1 MSPERELREG
11 GHAVRLRRVFTVV
24 AFILVA
30 AALGMAQQYQ
40 ILRADYGYGNQ
51 RVDVTQRLR
60 DLARSN
66 RTFRMGNSTFG
77 IDPAPGRVKSLRI
90 FARGSNGRDRTFE
103 YPEGSVVDGSM
114 FSGWGGGN
122 WGSKGGE
129 YTILN
134 AEYGTAARHVDVT
147 QRLRDL
153 AARNSFFRMG
163 NSTFGVDPAPG
174 QVKILRIYARGPDG
188 RNHMFEY
195 PEGSVI
201 DGSRFSGWASG
212 NWGNGGWN
220 GGWNPSPPPP
230 PLTPAPVRPRPPA
243 GGNPGQLN
251 ILSATYGSGNRTRDV
266 TRVLQSMIRNGRL
279 NTMVN
284 NTTMGTD
291 PAPGAPKTLRVT
303 YSVGR
308 AGSQQAVVQEGG
320 QLNLP

>member
-1 MSPERELREG
+1 MRLQKLLSHG
-11 GHAVRLRRVFTVV
+11 FAVATFALVV
-24 AFILVA
+24 AA
-30 AALGMAQQYQ
+30 SGMAQQYQ
-40 ILRADYGYGNQ
+40 ILRADYGFGNQ

-77 IDPAPGRVKSLRI
+77 IDPSPGNVKTLRI
-90 FARGSNGRDRTFE
+90 FARASNGRDRTFE
-103 YPEGSVVDGSM
+103 YREGSVVDGSM

-129 YTILN
+129 YAILN
-134 AEYGTAARHVDVT
+134 AQYGIASRHVDVT
-147 QRLRDL
+147 QRLRQL
-153 AARNSFFRMG
+153 AAQNSFFRMG

-174 QVKILRIYARGPDG
+174 QVKVLRIYARGPDG

-195 PEGSVI
+195 AEGSIV
-201 DGSRFSGWASG
+201 DGSRFSGWGGG
-212 NWGNGGWN
+212 NWGNGNWN
-220 GGWNPSPPPP
+220 GGWNPAPVPPPP
-230 PLTPAPVRPRPPA
+230 PVRPRPPV

-251 ILSATYGSGNRTRDV
+251 ILSATYGSGNRNRDV
-266 TRVLQSMIRNGRL
+266 TGRLQSMIRNGRL
-279 NTMVN
+279 STIVN
-284 NTTMGTD
+284 NATMGSD

-303 YSVGR
+303 YSAGR